1 MDKGEFVAVM
11 GPSGSGKS
19 TLLNCISCYTPYES
33 GLITLSGEK
42 LSGLSEEAL
51 AKVRNEKLGF
61 VFQDFMLLDGL
72 TVRENILLP
81 RIIHGEVSSDGKK
94 NADRLLKLFGI
105 DSIRDKYPA
114 EISGGEKQRAAVAR
128 ALINNPLLIFADE
141 PTGNLDSR
149 SSRAVIDS
157 FLEARHSLDATIFMV
172 THDSF
177 SASFCDRVIILK
189 DGTVYRTLENRGS
202 RPEFQDQ
209 LLDTIKDILDV
220 VNEQRKSEPIR
231 DVRSWYLPA
240 GIFLIVF
247 GAAAGYGHPRFF
259 RIVFGVFAPPW
270 ANLLYLP
277 ILPGIYLLILFLVIR
292 GRRSRRHPYRNII
305 SRSMM
310 KFQGRQ
316 TVNNMLIMTLLTA
329 GACFAMFYVPV
340 MASSSLLSASA
351 WEKDFSIRLRADQDM
366 PDREEISQLAEEYRL
381 TVGNWAEA
389 PMIVLGKDGIGEDI
403 DENGKYVYQY
413 HEVIS
418 DCIAISASGY
428 EALTGEHLDLS
439 PGTYDECINQDSA
452 YGPDTETTLITNMVT
467 GAALDVTYGTVHYSH
482 TLSGF
487 TVLNDEDFARISEG
501 LDDSWKETFVQ
512 FDTDS
517 PYGVDDEYR
526 FSQALWERIVS
537 ASAGA
542 GMDSS
547 FYSRAA
553 KTYCDGQG
561 ETYWAD
567 SDPTSRFS
575 QEDKDTF
582 QFWSLW
588 KYKPFFRVMEQNNL
602 FMNMA
607 ILFLTFLFMAVVCYT
622 AALIISYTRSLTVA
636 LSNRQVYED
645 LIRLGAGN
653 EFRFRSVRQQLA
665 KIYSVPTILGM
676 TAIALFFLMILFA
689 NDGRISLS
697 EGVGMGV
704 CLVIMLIL
712 GAIIFLFYQRTLK
725 VVCRMLGI
733 RTG

>member
-1 MDKGEFVAVM
+1 MKQVF
-11 GPSGSGKS
+11 S
-19 TLLNCISCYTPYES
+19 
-33 GLITLSGEK
+33 K
-42 LSGLSEEAL
+42 LRRH
-51 AKVRNEKLGF
+51 AKT
-61 VFQDFMLLDGL
+61 DY
-72 TVRENILLP
+72 
-81 RIIHGEVSSDGKK
+81 
-94 NADRLLKLFGI
+94 RLLILCNFI
-105 DSIRDKYPA
+105 A
-114 EISGGEKQRAAVAR
+114 
-128 ALINNPLLIFADE
+128 NLLVSAF
-141 PTGNLDSR
+141 
-149 SSRAVIDS
+149 S
-157 FLEARHSLDATIFMV
+157 FLVWSSTVQETFPPGGDSMKQVMMVFCIAILGCLVFTVYAAMLFFRYKSREIGVFLALGAGKRSLAGQIFREL
-172 THDSF
+172 F
-177 SASFCDRVIILK
+177 ASMAVPALTGIALGPLFTLGIWQIFRLFLPDK
-189 DGTVYRTLENRGS
+189 EGTVLSFTPFSLIICAAFLAASLLLCFLFALRFLSRTN
-202 RPEFQDQ
+202 
-209 LLDTIKDILDV
+209 ILDV

-351 WEKDFSIRLRADQDM
+351 WEKDFSMRLRADQDM
-366 PDREEISQLAEEYRL
+366 PDREEIGQLAEEYRL

-428 EALTGEHLDLS
+428 EALTGEHPDLS

-636 LSNRQVYED
+636 FSNRQVYED

-676 TAIALFFLMILFA
+676 TAITLFFLMILFA

-697 EGVGMGV
+697 EGVGMGL

-712 GAIIFLFYQRTLK
+712 GTILFLFYRRTLK

>member
-1 MDKGEFVAVM
+1 MKQVF
-11 GPSGSGKS
+11 S
-19 TLLNCISCYTPYES
+19 
-33 GLITLSGEK
+33 K
-42 LSGLSEEAL
+42 LRRH
-51 AKVRNEKLGF
+51 AKT
-61 VFQDFMLLDGL
+61 DY
-72 TVRENILLP
+72 
-81 RIIHGEVSSDGKK
+81 
-94 NADRLLKLFGI
+94 RLLILCNFI
-105 DSIRDKYPA
+105 A
-114 EISGGEKQRAAVAR
+114 
-128 ALINNPLLIFADE
+128 NLLVSAF
-141 PTGNLDSR
+141 
-149 SSRAVIDS
+149 S
-157 FLEARHSLDATIFMV
+157 FLIWSSTVQETFPPGGDSMKQVMMVFCIAILGCLVFTVYAAMLFFRYKSREIGVFLALGAGKRSLAGQIFREL
-172 THDSF
+172 F
-177 SASFCDRVIILK
+177 ASMAVPALTGIALGPLFTLGIWQIFRLFLPDK
-189 DGTVYRTLENRGS
+189 EGTVLSFTPFSLIICAAFLAASLLLCFLFALRFLSRTN
-202 RPEFQDQ
+202 
-209 LLDTIKDILDV
+209 ILDV

-351 WEKDFSIRLRADQDM
+351 WEKDFSMRLRADQDM

>member
-1 MDKGEFVAVM
+1 MKTTTIRTMKQVF
-11 GPSGSGKS
+11 S
-19 TLLNCISCYTPYES
+19 
-33 GLITLSGEK
+33 K
-42 LSGLSEEAL
+42 LRRH
-51 AKVRNEKLGF
+51 AKT
-61 VFQDFMLLDGL
+61 DY
-72 TVRENILLP
+72 
-81 RIIHGEVSSDGKK
+81 
-94 NADRLLKLFGI
+94 RLLILCNFI
-105 DSIRDKYPA
+105 A
-114 EISGGEKQRAAVAR
+114 
-128 ALINNPLLIFADE
+128 NLLVSAF
-141 PTGNLDSR
+141 
-149 SSRAVIDS
+149 S
-157 FLEARHSLDATIFMV
+157 FLIWSSTVQETFPPGGDSMKQVMMVFCIAILGCLVFTVYAAMLFFRYKSREIGVFLALGAGKRSLAGQIFREL
-172 THDSF
+172 F
-177 SASFCDRVIILK
+177 ASMAVPALTGIALGPLFTLGIWQIFRLFLPDK
-189 DGTVYRTLENRGS
+189 EGTVLSFTPFSLIICAAFLAASLLLCFLFALRFLSRTN
-202 RPEFQDQ
+202 
-209 LLDTIKDILDV
+209 ILDV

-351 WEKDFSIRLRADQDM
+351 WEKDFSMRLRADQDM
-366 PDREEISQLAEEYRL
+366 PDREEIGQLAEEYRL

-428 EALTGEHLDLS
+428 EALTGEHPDLS

-676 TAIALFFLMILFA
+676 TAITLFFLMILFA

-697 EGVGMGV
+697 EGVGMGL

-712 GAIIFLFYQRTLK
+712 GTILFLFYRRTLK

>member
-1 MDKGEFVAVM
+1 MKQVF
-11 GPSGSGKS
+11 S
-19 TLLNCISCYTPYES
+19 
-33 GLITLSGEK
+33 K
-42 LSGLSEEAL
+42 LRRH
-51 AKVRNEKLGF
+51 AKT
-61 VFQDFMLLDGL
+61 DY
-72 TVRENILLP
+72 
-81 RIIHGEVSSDGKK
+81 
-94 NADRLLKLFGI
+94 RLLILCNFI
-105 DSIRDKYPA
+105 A
-114 EISGGEKQRAAVAR
+114 
-128 ALINNPLLIFADE
+128 NLLVSAF
-141 PTGNLDSR
+141 
-149 SSRAVIDS
+149 S
-157 FLEARHSLDATIFMV
+157 FLIWSSTVQETFPPGGDSMKQVMMVFCIAILGCLVFTVYAAMLFFRYKSREIGVFLALGAGKRSLAGQIFREL
-172 THDSF
+172 F
-177 SASFCDRVIILK
+177 ASMAVPALTGIALGPLFTLGIWQIFRLFLPDK
-189 DGTVYRTLENRGS
+189 EGTVLSFTPFSLIICAAFLAASLLLCFLFALRFLSRTN
-202 RPEFQDQ
+202 
-209 LLDTIKDILDV
+209 ILDV

-351 WEKDFSIRLRADQDM
+351 WEKDFSMRLRADQDM
-366 PDREEISQLAEEYRL
+366 PDREEIGQLAEEYRL

-428 EALTGEHLDLS
+428 EALTGEHPDLS

-561 ETYWAD
+561 ETYWAY

-676 TAIALFFLMILFA
+676 TAITLFFLMILFA

-697 EGVGMGV
+697 EGVGMGL

-712 GAIIFLFYQRTLK
+712 GTILFLFYRRTLK

>member
-1 MDKGEFVAVM
+1 MKTTTIRTMKQVF
-11 GPSGSGKS
+11 S
-19 TLLNCISCYTPYES
+19 
-33 GLITLSGEK
+33 K
-42 LSGLSEEAL
+42 LRRH
-51 AKVRNEKLGF
+51 AKT
-61 VFQDFMLLDGL
+61 DY
-72 TVRENILLP
+72 
-81 RIIHGEVSSDGKK
+81 
-94 NADRLLKLFGI
+94 RLLILCNFI
-105 DSIRDKYPA
+105 A
-114 EISGGEKQRAAVAR
+114 
-128 ALINNPLLIFADE
+128 NLLVSAF
-141 PTGNLDSR
+141 
-149 SSRAVIDS
+149 S
-157 FLEARHSLDATIFMV
+157 FLIWSSTVQETFPPGGDSMKQVMMVFCIAILGCLVFTVYAAMLFFRYKSREIGVFLALGAGKRSLAGQIFREL
-172 THDSF
+172 F
-177 SASFCDRVIILK
+177 ASMAVPALTGIALGPLFTLGIWQIFRLFLPDK
-189 DGTVYRTLENRGS
+189 EGTVLSFTPFSLIICAAFLAASLLLCFLFALRFLSRTN
-202 RPEFQDQ
+202 
-209 LLDTIKDILDV
+209 ILDV

-697 EGVGMGV
+697 EGVGMGA

>member
-1 MDKGEFVAVM
+1 MKQVF
-11 GPSGSGKS
+11 S
-19 TLLNCISCYTPYES
+19 
-33 GLITLSGEK
+33 K
-42 LSGLSEEAL
+42 LRRH
-51 AKVRNEKLGF
+51 AKT
-61 VFQDFMLLDGL
+61 DY
-72 TVRENILLP
+72 
-81 RIIHGEVSSDGKK
+81 
-94 NADRLLKLFGI
+94 RLLILCNFI
-105 DSIRDKYPA
+105 A
-114 EISGGEKQRAAVAR
+114 
-128 ALINNPLLIFADE
+128 NLLVSAF
-141 PTGNLDSR
+141 
-149 SSRAVIDS
+149 S
-157 FLEARHSLDATIFMV
+157 FLIWSSTVQETFPPGGDSMKQVMMVFCIAILGCLVFTVYAAMLFFRYKSREIGVFLALGAGKRSLAGQIFREL
-172 THDSF
+172 F
-177 SASFCDRVIILK
+177 ASMAVPALTGIALGRLFTLGIWQIFRLFLPDK
-189 DGTVYRTLENRGS
+189 EGTVLSFTPFSLIICAAFLAASLLLCFLFALRFISRTN
-202 RPEFQDQ
+202 
-209 LLDTIKDILDV
+209 ILDV

-351 WEKDFSIRLRADQDM
+351 WEKDFSMRLRADQDM
-366 PDREEISQLAEEYRL
+366 PDREEIGQLAEEYRL

-428 EALTGEHLDLS
+428 EALTGEHPDLS

-676 TAIALFFLMILFA
+676 TAITLFFLMILFA

-697 EGVGMGV
+697 EGVGMGL

-712 GAIIFLFYQRTLK
+712 GTILFLFYRRTLK

>member
-1 MDKGEFVAVM
+1 MKTTTIRTMKQVF
-11 GPSGSGKS
+11 S
-19 TLLNCISCYTPYES
+19 
-33 GLITLSGEK
+33 K
-42 LSGLSEEAL
+42 LRRH
-51 AKVRNEKLGF
+51 AKT
-61 VFQDFMLLDGL
+61 DY
-72 TVRENILLP
+72 
-81 RIIHGEVSSDGKK
+81 
-94 NADRLLKLFGI
+94 RLLILCNFI
-105 DSIRDKYPA
+105 A
-114 EISGGEKQRAAVAR
+114 
-128 ALINNPLLIFADE
+128 NLLVSAF
-141 PTGNLDSR
+141 
-149 SSRAVIDS
+149 S
-157 FLEARHSLDATIFMV
+157 FLIWSSTVQETFPPGGDSMKQVMMVFCIAILGCLVFTVYAAMLFFRYKSREIGVFLALGAGKRSLAGQIFREL
-172 THDSF
+172 F
-177 SASFCDRVIILK
+177 ASMAVPALTGIALGPLFTLGIWQIFRLFLPDK
-189 DGTVYRTLENRGS
+189 EGTVLSFTPFSLIICAAFLAASLLLCFLFALRFLSRTN
-202 RPEFQDQ
+202 
-209 LLDTIKDILDV
+209 ILDV

-351 WEKDFSIRLRADQDM
+351 WEKDFSMRLRADQDM
-366 PDREEISQLAEEYRL
+366 PDREEIGQLAEEYRL

-428 EALTGEHLDLS
+428 EALTGEHPDLS

-607 ILFLTFLFMAVVCYT
+607 ILFLTFLFMADVCYT

-676 TAIALFFLMILFA
+676 TAITLFFLMILFA

-697 EGVGMGV
+697 EGVGMGL

-712 GAIIFLFYQRTLK
+712 GTILFLFYRRTLK

>member
-1 MDKGEFVAVM
+1 MKTTTIRTMKQVF
-11 GPSGSGKS
+11 S
-19 TLLNCISCYTPYES
+19 
-33 GLITLSGEK
+33 K
-42 LSGLSEEAL
+42 LRRH
-51 AKVRNEKLGF
+51 AKT
-61 VFQDFMLLDGL
+61 DY
-72 TVRENILLP
+72 
-81 RIIHGEVSSDGKK
+81 
-94 NADRLLKLFGI
+94 RLLILCNFI
-105 DSIRDKYPA
+105 A
-114 EISGGEKQRAAVAR
+114 
-128 ALINNPLLIFADE
+128 NLLVSAF
-141 PTGNLDSR
+141 
-149 SSRAVIDS
+149 S
-157 FLEARHSLDATIFMV
+157 FLIWSSTVQETFPPGGDSMKQVMMVFCIAILGCLVFTVYAAMLFFRYKSREIGVFLALGAGKRSLAGQIFREL
-172 THDSF
+172 F
-177 SASFCDRVIILK
+177 ASMAVPALTGIALGPLFTLGIWQIFRLFLPDK
-189 DGTVYRTLENRGS
+189 EGTVLSFTPFSLIICAAFLAASLLLCFLFALRFLSRTN
-202 RPEFQDQ
+202 
-209 LLDTIKDILDV
+209 ILDV

-277 ILPGIYLLILFLVIR
+277 ILPGIYLLI
-292 GRRSRRHPYRNII
+292 
-305 SRSMM
+305 
-310 KFQGRQ
+310 
-316 TVNNMLIMTLLTA
+316 MTLLTA

-340 MASSSLLSASA
+340 MASSNLLSASA
-351 WEKDFSIRLRADQDM
+351 WEKDFSMRLRADQDM
-366 PDREEISQLAEEYRL
+366 PDREEIGQLAEEYRL

-428 EALTGEHLDLS
+428 EALTGEHPDLS

-582 QFWSLW
+582 
-588 KYKPFFRVMEQNNL
+588 
-602 FMNMA
+602 
-607 ILFLTFLFMAVVCYT
+607 LFMAVVCYT

-676 TAIALFFLMILFA
+676 TAITLFFLMILFA

-697 EGVGMGV
+697 EGVGMGL

-712 GAIIFLFYQRTLK
+712 GTILFLFYRRTLK

>member
-1 MDKGEFVAVM
+1 MKTTTIRTTKQVM
-11 GPSGSGKS
+11 MVF
-19 TLLNCISCYTPYES
+19 CIA
-33 GLITLSGEK
+33 I
-42 LSGLSEEAL
+42 
-51 AKVRNEKLGF
+51 LGCL
-61 VFQDFMLLDGL
+61 VF
-72 TVRENILLP
+72 
-81 RIIHGEVSSDGKK
+81 
-94 NADRLLKLFGI
+94 
-105 DSIRDKYPA
+105 
-114 EISGGEKQRAAVAR
+114 
-128 ALINNPLLIFADE
+128 
-141 PTGNLDSR
+141 
-149 SSRAVIDS
+149 
-157 FLEARHSLDATIFMV
+157 
-172 THDSF
+172 
-177 SASFCDRVIILK
+177 
-189 DGTVYRTLENRGS
+189 TVYAAMLFFRYKSREIGVFLALGAGKRSLAGQIFRELFASMAVPALTGIALGPLFTLGIWQIFRLFLPDKESTVLSFTPFSLIICAAFLAASLLLCFLFALRFLSRTN
-202 RPEFQDQ
+202 
-209 LLDTIKDILDV
+209 ILDV

-381 TVGNWAEA
+381 TVGNWAEV

-697 EGVGMGV
+697 EGVGMGA

>member
-1 MDKGEFVAVM
+1 MKTTTIRTMKQVF
-11 GPSGSGKS
+11 S
-19 TLLNCISCYTPYES
+19 
-33 GLITLSGEK
+33 K
-42 LSGLSEEAL
+42 LRRH
-51 AKVRNEKLGF
+51 AKT
-61 VFQDFMLLDGL
+61 DY
-72 TVRENILLP
+72 
-81 RIIHGEVSSDGKK
+81 
-94 NADRLLKLFGI
+94 RLLILCNFI
-105 DSIRDKYPA
+105 A
-114 EISGGEKQRAAVAR
+114 
-128 ALINNPLLIFADE
+128 NLLVSAF
-141 PTGNLDSR
+141 
-149 SSRAVIDS
+149 S
-157 FLEARHSLDATIFMV
+157 FLIWSSTVQETFPPGGDSMKQVMMVFCIAILGCLVFTVYAAMLFFRYKSREIGVFLALGAGKRSLAGQIFREL
-172 THDSF
+172 F
-177 SASFCDRVIILK
+177 ASMAVPALTGIALGPLFTLGIWQIFRLFLPDK
-189 DGTVYRTLENRGS
+189 EGTVLSFTPFSLIICAAFLAASLLLCFLFALRFLSRTN
-202 RPEFQDQ
+202 
-209 LLDTIKDILDV
+209 ILDV

-351 WEKDFSIRLRADQDM
+351 WEKDFSMRLRADQDM

>member
-1 MDKGEFVAVM
+1 MKTTTIRTMKQVF
-11 GPSGSGKS
+11 S
-19 TLLNCISCYTPYES
+19 
-33 GLITLSGEK
+33 K
-42 LSGLSEEAL
+42 LRRH
-51 AKVRNEKLGF
+51 AKT
-61 VFQDFMLLDGL
+61 DY
-72 TVRENILLP
+72 
-81 RIIHGEVSSDGKK
+81 
-94 NADRLLKLFGI
+94 RLLILCNFI
-105 DSIRDKYPA
+105 A
-114 EISGGEKQRAAVAR
+114 
-128 ALINNPLLIFADE
+128 NLLVSAF
-141 PTGNLDSR
+141 
-149 SSRAVIDS
+149 S
-157 FLEARHSLDATIFMV
+157 FLIWSSTVQETFPPGGDSMKQVMMVFCIAILGCLVFTVYAAMLFFRYKSREIGVFLALGAGKRSLAGQIFREL
-172 THDSF
+172 F
-177 SASFCDRVIILK
+177 ASMAVPALTGIALGPLFTLGIWQIFRLFLPDK
-189 DGTVYRTLENRGS
+189 EGTVLSFTPFSLIICAAFLAASLLLCFLFALRFLSRTN
-202 RPEFQDQ
+202 
-209 LLDTIKDILDV
+209 ILDV

-351 WEKDFSIRLRADQDM
+351 WEKDFSMRLRADQDM
-366 PDREEISQLAEEYRL
+366 PDREEIGQLAEEYRL

-428 EALTGEHLDLS
+428 EALTGEHPDLS

-561 ETYWAD
+561 ETYWAY

-676 TAIALFFLMILFA
+676 TAITLFFLMILFA

-697 EGVGMGV
+697 EGVGMGL

-712 GAIIFLFYQRTLK
+712 GTILFLFYRRTLK